1 MRVKKTKGTLYML
14 ARQAKNRMR
23 NYSRDKSIFENMQ
36 YINAYDE
43 HDQMLY
49 KKICRMMEEDRIVI
63 NPINELV
70 DKKYYD
76 TLSLEAKQK
85 YIFDLSDKYKEMK
98 DRYIR
103 EHAIISRC
111 V

>member
-1 MRVKKTKGTLYML
+1 MRRIKQKGTLYNL

-23 NYSRDKSIFENMQ
+23 NYSKDKSVFGNIN
-36 YINAYDE
+36 YINSYNE
-43 HDQMLY
+43 QDQQLY
-49 KKICRMMEEDRIVI
+49 KKISKMMEEDRIII
-63 NPINELV
+63 NPIKELI

-76 TLSLEAKQK
+76 SLSLEARQK

-98 DRYIR
+98 ERYIR
-103 EHAIISRC
+103 EHSYISKC

>member
-1 MRVKKTKGTLYML
+1 MRHKKTKGTLYNL
-14 ARQAKNRMR
+14 ARQAKNRMK

-36 YINAYDE
+36 YLKSYDE
-43 HDQMLY
+43 HDQQMY
-49 KKICRMMEEDRIVI
+49 QKICRMMEEDRVII
-63 NPINELV
+63 NPIKELI

-76 TLSLEAKQK
+76 SLSIEAKQK

-103 EHAIISRC
+103 EHAIMSRC

>member
-1 MRVKKTKGTLYML
+1 MRHKKVKGTLYSL

-23 NYSRDKSIFENMQ
+23 NYSKDKSIFENIQ
-36 YINAYDE
+36 YINSYNE
-43 HDQMLY
+43 QDQALY
-49 KKICRMMEEDRIVI
+49 KKICKMLNEDRVII
-63 NPINELV
+63 NPIRELI

-98 DRYIR
+98 ERYIK
-103 EHAIISRC
+103 EHALSEC